1 VKRCAARV
9 GRALLLFVLIVA
21 AAAGAAAQ
29 PRFPALSGRV
39 VDEAGVLS
47 AGTRAALTHL
57 FEAHERA
64 TTNQVVVATV
74 ASLQGYEIADFGV
87 RLGRAWKIGQ
97 GDRNNGTILLVA
109 PNERQVR
116 IEVGYGL
123 EGSLPDALAFQI
135 IQVEILP
142 RFQAGDTDGS
152 YKARPVAP
160 GLLNHPAV
168 ARLLNNP
175 EFLFLLMFGAAIL
188 LVALLERYNSWRL
201 GPNYRRLRRPRY
213 RDDSSSGGW
222 SVGGGRSSGGG
233 FGGGGGSFGGG
244 GASGRW

>member
-1 VKRCAARV
+1 MCSSD
-9 GRALLLFVLIVA
+9 L
-21 AAAGAAAQ
+21 
-29 PRFPALSGRV
+29 
-39 VDEAGVLS
+39 
-47 AGTRAALTHL
+47 
-57 FEAHERA
+57 AHERA

-142 RFQAGDTDGS
+142 RFQAGDTDGGVLAGARAILSAIEGS